1 MKTSLRR
8 ARGMGAARSGT
19 GHFWKQR
26 LTAVA
31 NVPLVIGFLI
41 VVIGLAGRSHAAV
54 ISKLNDPLIAILI
67 LAGLASVVTHMR
79 IGMQVV
85 IEDYVHD
92 ESRKIMLLMANTCFS
107 VAIALTIGYAILKI
121 NFGL

>member
-1 MKTSLRR
+1 MKTPLGR
-8 ARGMGAARSGT
+8 ARGLGT
-19 GHFWKQR
+19 GHSGTRHFWLQR

-31 NVPLVIGFLI
+31 NLPLIIGFLI
-41 VVIGLAGRSHAAV
+41 IMFGLTGRSHAAV
-54 ISKLNDPLIAILI
+54 ISKLNNPLVAILI
-67 LAGLASVVTHMR
+67 LAALISVVTHMR

-85 IEDYVHD
+85 IEDYVHS

-107 VAIALTIGYAILKI
+107 IGVALTIGYAILKI